1 MSIRATEELKHAQNL
16 AVTAQTLAIIALV
29 TVVIAIAVKGGAVIG
44 STLFAQDLTWQHKVH
59 NIGLVLIELLPAFLF
74 VEAINQLRQALTHFG
89 KGEFFSN
96 EVARHV
102 AEAGSYA
109 IYAMVAVMAITPN
122 LLLWVNR
129 QGGFDVRIEPEYIG
143 MLAFAVFVSAVGRIL
158 AAATDIKSENDAFV

>member
-16 AVTAQTLAIIALV
+16 AATAQTLAIIAMVMLI
-29 TVVIAIAVKGGAVIG
+29 IAIVAKGGTVIG
-44 STLFAQDLTWQHKVH
+44 ANLFSSGNTWQQRVH
-59 NIGLVLIELLPAFLF
+59 EIGLVLIELLPAFLF
-74 VEAINQLRQALTHFG
+74 IEAINQLRQALTHFG

-96 EVARHV
+96 EVAKHV